1 MRKLNMKNKNLNMI
15 VKAMPLVCLGLIISF
30 SGCFGSFKRL
40 KVTDYTNKRVTDL
53 TLTKKVIGK
62 KNFLFFSKTKTGIF
76 LEGNIQGM
84 VTDYKDNPIEG
95 VTVRAITGK
104 SKGADP
110 MADFDAIE
118 ENANSYINLS
128 FTPGIS
134 DTQGL
139 FKIQFSLPVID
150 EEVDVE
156 GKIVYN
162 PGWQQQKMNLGKTYE
177 PQMKESSF
185 RLYYNLD
192 TGFLAFAE
200 GIRNVIVQPV
210 GEGKGRM
217 KALPGSTAP
226 GGVKTEPAAGTKPA
240 PASDGAVEDLFEGFD
255 FGN

>member
-1 MRKLNMKNKNLNMI
+1 MRKLNAITKKINFIKSAVPFILMGFL
-15 VKAMPLVCLGLIISF
+15 ISF
-30 SGCFGSFKRL
+30 SGCFGGFKRL
-40 KVTDYTNKRVTDL
+40 KVLDYTNKRVTDL
-53 TLTKKVIGK
+53 TIAKKVTGK

-104 SKGADP
+104 SKDADP

-118 ENANSYINLS
+118 ENANSYVNLS

-134 DTQGL
+134 DSQGL

-150 EEVDVE
+150 DEVDVE
-156 GKIVYN
+156 GKIIYN
-162 PGWQQQKMNLGKTYE
+162 PGWQQQKINLGKTYE

-200 GIRNVIVQPV
+200 GIRNVIVQPI

-217 KALPGSTAP
+217 EALPGSTAP
-226 GGVKTEPAAGTKPA
+226 AGKVKKPAAGKSA
-240 PASDGAVEDLFEGFD
+240 AQKGGAVEDLFEGFD

>member
-1 MRKLNMKNKNLNMI
+1 MRILNIKKENLSFI
-15 VKAMPLVCLGLIISF
+15 HKAMPLLTLAVIISF
-30 SGCFGSFKRL
+30 SGCFGGFKRL
-40 KVTDYTNKRVTDL
+40 KVMDFTNKRVTDL

-76 LEGNIQGM
+76 LEGNIQGI

-95 VTVRAITGK
+95 VTVRATTGRD
-104 SKGADP
+104 KGKDD
-110 MADFDAIE
+110 MAEFEAIE
-118 ENANSYINLS
+118 ESANSYVNLS

-156 GKIVYN
+156 GKIIYN
-162 PGWQQQKMNLGKTYE
+162 PGWQQQKINLGKTYE
-177 PQMKESSF
+177 PQMKESAF
-185 RLYYNLD
+185 RIYYNLD

-200 GIRNVIVQPV
+200 GIRNIIVQPV

-217 KALPGSTAP
+217 QALPGSEAP
-226 GGVKTEPAAGTKPA
+226 EGIISPTGVKNTNA
-240 PASDGAVEDLFEGFD
+240 PASGAVEDLFEGFD

>member
-1 MRKLNMKNKNLNMI
+1 MRKLNTKKMKFI
-15 VKAMPLVCLGLIISF
+15 AKAIPLFCLVASLSF

-40 KVTDYTNKRVTDL
+40 QVTDYTNKRVTDL

-95 VTVRAITGK
+95 VTVRATTGK
-104 SKGADP
+104 SKGDDP
-110 MADFDAIE
+110 MADFEAIE
-118 ENANSYINLS
+118 ENANSYVNLS

-162 PGWQQQKMNLGKTYE
+162 PGWQQQKINLGKTYE
-177 PQMKESSF
+177 PQMKESAF
-185 RLYYNLD
+185 RLYYSLD

-210 GEGKGRM
+210 GSGSGRM
-217 KALPGSTAP
+217 KALPGSAAP
-226 GGVKTEPAAGTKPA
+226 GGINTKAPVGANGAAAA
-240 PASDGAVEDLFEGFD
+240 PADGAVEDLFEGFD
-255 FGN
+255 FGK